1 MTDVIN
7 WRSIEYVKDR
17 QIALDKASQLF
28 TTKAEALQKKNPEE
42 SQIALNFSAIYDNLA
57 TIYNICEMSMESINL
72 LAKTLDELPDRQE
85 FESLRKVLKGHEKKI
100 KETLIPIKKKIDEQ
114 NNKDERGN
122 PATG

>member
-122 PATG
+122 PAIG